1 MGEVCRNARDLAQGN
16 GHSGTCR
23 ALWAGEVPDQI
34 ADLAQKATGR
44 TGDLLQK
51 RAKMRKVLPILGGPL
66 TKRADNAKGPAI
78 FEGTFSK
85 KG

>member
-23 ALWAGEVPDQI
+23 ALWVGEVPAQI
-34 ADLAQKATGR
+34 ADLAQNATGR

-51 RAKMRKVLPILGGPL
+51 GPKMQKVHLY
-66 TKRADNAKGPAI
+66 
-78 FEGTFSK
+78 
-85 KG
+85 